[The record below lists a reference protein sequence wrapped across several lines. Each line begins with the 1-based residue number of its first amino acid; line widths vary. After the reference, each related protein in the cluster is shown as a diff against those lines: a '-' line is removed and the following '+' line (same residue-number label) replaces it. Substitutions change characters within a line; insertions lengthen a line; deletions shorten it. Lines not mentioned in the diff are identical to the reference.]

1 MNTHKL
7 LQNQLTEEFFKKSI
21 FCGDV
26 IIIKK
31 SNEILNIVNV
41 IEKYFTEIFDDK
53 IISLKSGKLKYN
65 KEINKLFIIFQNKI
79 KYSKYIK
86 YQFSLFLD
94 KIDLLPSKTFIDM
107 ITLRF
112 SPRKGRRPIGNLTPS
127 RAHRDTWAS
136 NIFNQINDV
145 EMPKY
150 EEYFVT
156 PQDVS
161 LEKLINSHNISYK
174 KLNNLDNLPSEL
186 NDLEKYRFR
195 VLEINTDRNNDKLT
209 YKGILNGKD

>member
-136 NIFNQINDV
+136 NIFNQINFWF
-145 EMPKY
+145 PIHN
-150 EEYFVT
+150 
-156 PQDVS
+156 VS
-161 LEKLINSHNISYK
+161 KNNSIFLIPSVFEKEVLNNSNSWTYVDYK
-174 KLNNLDNLPSEL
+174 KKKS
-186 NDLEKYRFR
+186 
-195 VLEINTDRNNDKLT
+195 INPFL
-209 YKGILNGKD
+209 LHH